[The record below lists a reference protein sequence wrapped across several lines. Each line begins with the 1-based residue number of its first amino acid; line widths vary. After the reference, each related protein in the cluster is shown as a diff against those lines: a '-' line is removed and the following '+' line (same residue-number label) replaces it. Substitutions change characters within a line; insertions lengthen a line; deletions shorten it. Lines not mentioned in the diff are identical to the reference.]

1 MSEKKFGL
9 VILEDWMS
17 RPPWV
22 SGVRCKNV
30 VTVPLWWWQ
39 MREEADNSCCQEL
52 FSPPVFHFLAIQ
64 LVPCTPYLSVP
75 SHSLSF
81 CASSI
86 FAPSYF
92 LSLSNS
98 HLFAPL
104 SVHPLSLS
112 VCFSKGKAQPFL
124 STSLTVLLN
133 GWVDVAIKVSKIIT
147 LWAITRGSSL
157 HPASTRHDN
166 MTLTSTQVCLKG
178 QRRWT

>member
-1 MSEKKFGL
+1 MSEKKFVI

-17 RPPWV
+17 LPPWV

-30 VTVPLWWWQ
+30 VSVVLWWWQ

-52 FSPPVFHFLAIQ
+52 LSPPVFHFLAIQ
-64 LVPCTPYLSVP
+64 LVPCTPYLS
-75 SHSLSF
+75 
-81 CASSI
+81 I

-92 LSLSNS
+92 LSPSKS
-98 HLFAPL
+98 HLYAPL

-124 STSLTVLLN
+124 SISLTVLLN
-133 GWVDVAIKVSKIIT
+133 GWVDVAVKVSKIIT